1 MPPDPTNAKGSFQLM
16 RKLTFLLFALSLVA
30 VSCARESARG
40 TPVRTEPSAAP
51 AVPQAPKAARSAEEA
66 AAALPGFPMESVPAY
81 MRDNLVDIAQDEF
94 VFDGSPYTLAGCLR
108 EDYACKDNAV
118 RGLTLLAAYLN
129 AGAGRSEA
137 LTAYNRYYRSFEKA
151 QRQTIDTSTAACRG
165 PENAPLQIVEFSDF
179 ECPHCA
185 AVRPL
190 LESLVAERPDARLCF
205 MHFPLPMHSNASSA
219 AQATVFAARHG
230 KFWELHDK
238 IFENQ
243 QRLSVDVI
251 KQLVAQVGLDP
262 QALVKAVANDELSPV
277 VEKQKAEGQRLGIQ
291 GTPSIYLNGRKL
303 EPPLTPELL
312 RFTLDDELRWSAAGG
327 WAKH

>member
-1 MPPDPTNAKGSFQLM
+1 M
-16 RKLTFLLFALSLVA
+16 RKLTIVLFALSLVA
-30 VSCARESARG
+30 ASCAREGTRG
-40 TPVRTEPSAAP
+40 TPVRAEPSAAP
-51 AVPQAPKAARSAEEA
+51 STPAAARPAARSAEEL

-81 MRDNLVDIAQDEF
+81 LRDTLVEAAQDEF

-108 EDYACKDNAV
+108 ENYACKDNAL
-118 RGLTLLAAYLN
+118 RGLSLLASYLR

-165 PENAPLQIVEFSDF
+165 PEDAPLQLVEFSDF

-190 LESLVAERPDARLCF
+190 LEGIVAERKDVRLCF

-262 QALVKAVANDELSPV
+262 QALVKAVAADELSPV

-291 GTPSIYLNGRKL
+291 GTPSIYVNGRKL

-312 RFTLDDELRWSAAGG
+312 RFTLDDELRWSAGGG
-327 WAKH
+327 WATP

>member
-1 MPPDPTNAKGSFQLM
+1 M
-16 RKLTFLLFALSLVA
+16 RKHSIVLLALSLVA
-30 VSCARESARG
+30 ASCAREAARG
-40 TPVRTEPSAAP
+40 TSARAETPAAP
-51 AVPQAPKAARSAEEA
+51 APAPKPSLSAEEA
-66 AAALPGFPMESVPAY
+66 AAALPGFPMESVPSY
-81 MRDNLVDIAQDEF
+81 LRETLVEIAQDEF
-94 VFDGSPYTLAGCLR
+94 VYDGSPYTLAGCLR
-108 EDYACKDNAV
+108 ESYPCKVNAM
-118 RGLTLLAAYLN
+118 RGLTLLTAFLN

-151 QRQTIDTSTAACRG
+151 QRQTIDTSTAVCRG
-165 PENAPLQIVEFSDF
+165 PADAPLRVVEFSDF

-190 LESLVAERPDARLCF
+190 LEGLVESRTDTQLCF

-230 KFWELHDK
+230 KFWQLHDK
-238 IFENQ
+238 IFDNQ

-262 QALVKAVANDELSPV
+262 QELVKAVAADELSPV
-277 VEKQKAEGQRLGIQ
+277 VEAQKAEGQRLGIQ

-312 RFTLDDELRWSAAGG
+312 RFTLDDEVRWTAGG
-327 WAKH
+327 GGWSK